1 MFTFL
6 LNAFRKL
13 VGGTLVVAPPICPYV
28 VSDSTKAKDVK
39 SSTNIITGTIKI
51 TIRGLF
57 LILIAVCSRRSSSII
72 ISLSNGYEHLFVVIY
87 QVYIQVS

>member
-1 MFTFL
+1 MRSENWLGGRWWLLLLSAHMLFL
-6 LNAFRKL
+6 IRQKPRML
-13 VGGTLVVAPPICPYV
+13 
-28 VSDSTKAKDVK
+28 KD
-39 SSTNIITGTIKI
+39 STNIITGTIKI